1 VSVKIVKPKYAS
13 CGGVHPAYHKDLAR
27 TVALE
32 TLPPPAVLTVSMS
45 QHLGAPAKPLVKKG
59 DTVAR
64 GQRIGEAAGF
74 ISAHVHAPVSGTVRS
89 VTDAPTL
96 GGAPAAAVTLER
108 EETDPAPNAFLD
120 PIPDWQDADPK
131 ALVERVAEAGIVGMG
146 GAGFPTHVK
155 LSPPREKTIHTL
167 LINGAEC
174 EPYLTAD
181 FRLMVERA
189 REIWT
194 GIRILRRILGLETVR
209 VAIEDNK
216 PEAVNALRAA
226 MDGADG
232 DAAVVTLKAEY
243 PQGAEKQQ
251 IYATLGLEVPSG
263 GLPMDVGA
271 LVENVGTAYAV
282 WDAVVNGKPL
292 IERVT
297 TVTGGPVA
305 QPKNVLGPIGA
316 SFGDLVACAGGFRAP
331 VAKLIAGGPMMGL
344 AQSSL
349 GVAVTKT
356 TSGILALAPDAVGFF
371 SSMPCIACGRC
382 VDACPARLVPA
393 ELSQCLEAEDYAAA
407 AERNVMDCIECGCCA
422 FVCPAHRPMVQ
433 HMRRG
438 KAWVAARKKK

>member
-1 VSVKIVKPKYAS
+1 MTIAKAQYGIP
-13 CGGVHPAYHKDLAR
+13 GGVHPAYHKELAR
-27 TVALE
+27 EAAIE
-32 TLPPPAVLTVSMS
+32 TLPPPATLTVSMA
-45 QHLGAPAKPLVKKG
+45 QHLGQPARPLVKKG

-74 ISAHVHAPVSGTVRS
+74 ISAHVHAPVSGTVAG
-89 VTDAPTL
+89 VADAPTL
-96 GGAPAAAVTLER
+96 SGAAAPAVTLER
-108 EETDPAPNAFLD
+108 AQSDPAPDAFLD
-120 PIPDWQDADPK
+120 PIPDWHAADPK
-131 ALVERVAEAGIVGMG
+131 VLLERVAEAGIVGMG

-155 LSPPREKTIHTL
+155 LSPPSEKTIHTL
-167 LINGAEC
+167 IVNGAEC

-189 REIWT
+189 EQIWA
-194 GIRILRRILGLETVR
+194 GVRILRRILGVDTVR
-209 VAIEDNK
+209 IAIEDNK
-216 PEAVNALRAA
+216 PEAVEALRAV

-232 DAAVVTLKAEY
+232 DTAIVLLKTAY

-251 IYATLGLEVPSG
+251 IYAALGLEVPSG

-282 WDAVVNGKPL
+282 WDAVVNGRPL

-316 SFGDLVACAGGFRAP
+316 SFGDLVAFAGGFRAP

-344 AQSSL
+344 AQSAL

-356 TSGILALAPDAVGFF
+356 TSGILALAPDAVTFF

-382 VDACPARLVPA
+382 VDACPAGLIPS
-393 ELSQCLEAEDYAAA
+393 ELSQFLEAEDYAAA

-438 KAWVAARKKK
+438 KAWVAEQKRKQR